1 MADLSF
7 ITKIADSLS
16 SSLEGS
22 LSHGKKNVWVA
33 AILSFFIP
41 GAGQVYVWEV
51 EKGVKFLLITIALWI
66 LGTVLSFVLI
76 GFLFFIAE
84 FLFAIYA
91 AYTAFNDAK
100 AHNESCGE

>member
-16 SSLEGS
+16 NSLEGS

-33 AILSFFIP
+33 AILSLFIP

-66 LGTVLSFVLI
+66 LSVITLG
-76 GFLFFIAE
+76 IASILLL
-84 FLFAIYA
+84 LFAIYA
-91 AYTAFNDAK
+91 AYVAFNDAK